1 MVANPTGAEFRALF
15 QLGRPVPVVDTVL
28 ADLDTSLSV
37 FIKLDDGVTSFFL
50 ESVEGDQ
57 RWSRFSVVGLG
68 SRATFT
74 AHRGTI
80 TISRN
85 DATETIE
92 LPNDRTVDP
101 LDHLRHLIDELRPA
115 DIEGL
120 PTFVGGAVG
129 YLAYDWVRYVEDLP
143 DNNPNALDV
152 ADAYFSFPEVVAVH
166 DSHTQSLSI
175 VTWAEPDEEADD
187 AYSAALDRIESVK
200 KKLAKALPQSVP
212 AAAAATDLAVT
223 SNFDQS
229 AFEDVVAQC
238 RNYITAGDVF
248 QVVPSQRLSVP
259 LEQDPVDVY
268 RKLRL
273 INPSPYMFFVRCPGE
288 TVIGSSPETL
298 VRLEDREMTL
308 RPLAG
313 TRPRGSSG
321 TEDHANEQ
329 ELLSDPKELAEHVM
343 LVDLARNDLGRVAEI
358 GSVVVDEFQA
368 IERYSHVMHIVSNVS
383 ATLAEGKDAIDVLR
397 ATFPAG
403 TLTGAPKVRAME
415 IIDEVEPERRGLYGG
430 AVGYLDY
437 RGNMDMAI
445 AIRTLLVKDGLIHA
459 QAGAGVVAD
468 SDPAREY
475 QETLDKARASLKAI
489 EEAPL
494 R

>member
-15 QLGRPVPVVDTVL
+15 QSARPVPVVDSVL

-37 FIKLDDGVTSFFL
+37 FLKLDDGATAFFL

-68 SRATFT
+68 SRAAFT
-74 AHRGTI
+74 ARGHTI
-80 TISRN
+80 TIARN
-85 DATETIE
+85 GSTQTIE
-92 LPNDRTVDP
+92 LAADRSVDP
-101 LDHLRHLIDELRPA
+101 LDHLRGLIEELRPV

-120 PTFVGGAVG
+120 PTFAGGAVG

-143 DNNPNALDV
+143 DDNPNPLQV
-152 ADAYFSFPEVVAVH
+152 ADAYFSFPEIVAVH
-166 DSHTQSLSI
+166 DSQNQVLSI
-175 VTWAEPDEEADD
+175 VTWAEPAADAD
-187 AYSAALDRIESVK
+187 AAYSAALERIESVK
-200 KKLAKALPQSVP
+200 QRLAAPLPPSMP
-212 AAAAATDLAVT
+212 EAATPVELEIT
-223 SNFDQS
+223 SNFDEEQ
-229 AFEDVVAQC
+229 FRGVVTKC
-238 RNYITAGDVF
+238 RDYITAGDAF

-259 LEQDPVDVY
+259 LQQDPVAIY

-273 INPSPYMFFVRCPGE
+273 VNPSPYMFFVRCPGE

-321 TEDHANEQ
+321 AEDHAYE
-329 ELLSDPKELAEHVM
+329 EDLLSDPKELAEHVM

-368 IERYSHVMHIVSNVS
+368 IERYSHVMHIVSNVR
-383 ATLAEGKDAIDVLR
+383 ATLAAGKDAIDVLR

-459 QAGAGVVAD
+459 QAGAGIVAD

-475 QETLDKARASLKAI
+475 QETLDKARALLKSI

-494 R
+494 S

>member
-1 MVANPTGAEFRALF
+1 MVAAPTGAEFRALF
-15 QLGRPVPVVDTVL
+15 QLGRPVPVVDSVL

-37 FIKLDDGVTSFFL
+37 FLKLDDGVTSFFL

-74 AHRGTI
+74 ARHGVVTI
-80 TISRN
+80 TRN
-85 DATETIE
+85 GTTETIE
-92 LPNDRTVDP
+92 LPPDRSVDP
-101 LDHLRHLIDELRPA
+101 LSHLRSLIDELKPA
-115 DIEGL
+115 AIDGM

-143 DNNPNALDV
+143 DDNPDPLGV
-152 ADAYFSFPEVVAVH
+152 ADAFFSFPEVVAVH
-166 DSHTQSLSI
+166 DSHHQSLSI
-175 VTWAEPDEEADD
+175 VTWTEPGGDADD
-187 AYSAALDRIESVK
+187 AYAAAVDRIEAVK
-200 KKLAKALPQSVP
+200 RQLAEPLPTP
-212 AAAAATDLAVT
+212 DHETTATDIDVT
-223 SNFDQS
+223 SNFTEA
-229 AFEDVVAQC
+229 AFEDVVAAS
-238 RNYITAGDVF
+238 RRYIEAGDVF
-248 QVVPSQRLSVP
+248 QVVPSQRLSAP
-259 LEQDPVDVY
+259 LRQDPVDIY

-288 TVIGSSPETL
+288 VVIGSSPETL

-313 TRPRGSSG
+313 TRPRGASG
-321 TEDHANEQ
+321 AEDHAYE
-329 ELLSDPKELAEHVM
+329 EDLLADPKELAEHVM

-368 IERYSHVMHIVSNVS
+368 IERYSHVMHIVSNVR

-397 ATFPAG
+397 AAFPAG

-415 IIDEVEPERRGLYGG
+415 IIDELEPERRGLYGG

-475 QETLDKARASLKAI
+475 RETLDKAGALLKAI